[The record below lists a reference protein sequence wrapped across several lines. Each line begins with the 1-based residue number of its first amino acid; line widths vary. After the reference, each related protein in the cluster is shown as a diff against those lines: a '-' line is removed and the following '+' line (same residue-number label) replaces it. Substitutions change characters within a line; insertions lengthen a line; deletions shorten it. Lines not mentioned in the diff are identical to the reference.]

1 MFGMPGQS
9 LEKARLH
16 LLLRLGFSLTEM
28 SNPKSWL
35 IARGQHIVLETVLI
49 SVLTVV
55 YHREVSGSPVGAA
68 RDLMHHSLRLE
79 EGFLEPSQVVL
90 HVASDFLFV

>member
-1 MFGMPGQS
+1 MTYSFMFGVPGQS
-9 LEKARLH
+9 LEKAQLY

-55 YHREVSGSPVGAA
+55 YHRVVSGSPVG
-68 RDLMHHSLRLE
+68 
-79 EGFLEPSQVVL
+79 GSQRPE
-90 HVASDFLFV
+90 ASQP